1 MFLNGSMERNLDEND
16 AAALKRDGAKKRLRF
31 DEGEPDDRRKR
42 SKPHE
47 PKPVFTEYNWNDDGN
62 KEECTMYSLNST
74 LVNCLDR
81 DPIKTWRDSGIPQ
94 NLETMKMRAT
104 GKMRMMK
111 EPLWFPSNRLHGSM
125 NQANANWVNLFKHLD
140 PGGRTSTMANEKFY
154 EWAVRGV
161 ADPDFKYAV
170 AQLPGYKDVGHSVS
184 IIRSRIHPGQLLL
197 VDSNERSTKALSQE
211 AAENRHRWFMNPKAY
226 LVIKHTD

>member
-47 PKPVFTEYNWNDDGN
+47 PKPVFTEYNWNEDGN

-81 DPIKTWRDSGIPQ
+81 DPMLGHQFGGVFASEGYNASCAKTGPPRIYCEYRHDSRQRSSLGCCIGCWT
-94 NLETMKMRAT
+94 L
-104 GKMRMMK
+104 
-111 EPLWFPSNRLHGSM
+111 
-125 NQANANWVNLFKHLD
+125 
-140 PGGRTSTMANEKFY
+140 MAN
-154 EWAVRGV
+154 G
-161 ADPDFKYAV
+161 
-170 AQLPGYKDVGHSVS
+170 
-184 IIRSRIHPGQLLL
+184 
-197 VDSNERSTKALSQE
+197 
-211 AAENRHRWFMNPKAY
+211 
-226 LVIKHTD
+226 